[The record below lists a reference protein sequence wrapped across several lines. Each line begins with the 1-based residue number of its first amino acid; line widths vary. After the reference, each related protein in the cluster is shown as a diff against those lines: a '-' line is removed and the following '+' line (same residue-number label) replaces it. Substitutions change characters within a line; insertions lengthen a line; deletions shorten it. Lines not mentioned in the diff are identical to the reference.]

1 MQEVIEQVI
10 EAERQGDKILKDA
23 RAKGDNIVAESSE
36 RSQQYIRE
44 AKEQAAA
51 ILREASEEAQKQGSV
66 LREGGLSSFT
76 DSLIEEDEPFEELVD
91 RLVDIVGKG
100 E

>member
-10 EAERQGDKILKDA
+10 EAERKGEKILKEA
-23 RAKGDNIVAESSE
+23 RAKGDGIVAKSSE
-36 RSQQYIRE
+36 QSQQYIRK
-44 AKEQAAA
+44 AKEQAATL
-51 ILREASEEAQKQGSV
+51 LREASEEAQKQGST
-66 LREGGLSSFT
+66 LREGQLSSFQ
-76 DSLIEEDEPFEELVD
+76 DPLLLGDEPFEELVD